1 LPGGAYDAAANWT
14 KFPLYGLQTLLGRVQ
29 MPKAGAMQ
37 RWPLW
42 IRLATTGLTV
52 VAVHLFQ
59 VPLERH
65 VPGEPFLPFYLVVI
79 ASTLLFGASTGVV
92 AAAMTTALS
101 VVFFE
106 PFGLPVLNHAADLM
120 RVEIYGLLATASVFA
135 FARLSEAYRKATL
148 ETAAL
153 RRHDEQRSLLL
164 AELAHGVANNFTGIA
179 ALLALKSTSV
189 KDPDARAVLAEAI
202 DQVRVMG
209 RLHARLRGG
218 DQKACLD
225 SKGFLDELC
234 DDLRA
239 SAARGRPIS
248 IECKADRLPLCMDQA
263 APLGLIVNELVT
275 NAIKHAFPD
284 GRPGR
289 VRVSFEAR
297 SEELS
302 LRVEDDGVGLRPRA
316 AGDTGMG
323 KDLVNGLADQ
333 LGGQLEF
340 TSTRNGCSFRVS
352 IPQSPYANPLRS
364 QSARSTIH

>member
-1 LPGGAYDAAANWT
+1 
-14 KFPLYGLQTLLGRVQ
+14 
-29 MPKAGAMQ
+29 MPKAGATQ

-42 IRLATTGLTV
+42 IRLATTGLTI

-79 ASTLLFGASTGVV
+79 ASTLLFGASTGFV
-92 AAAMTTALS
+92 AAAMTTVLS

-106 PFGLPVLNHAADLM
+106 PFGLPVLDHAADLI
-120 RVEIYGLLATASVFA
+120 RVEVYGLLATASVFA

-164 AELAHGVANNFTGIA
+164 SELAHGVANNFTGVA
-179 ALLALKSTSV
+179 ALIALKSASV
-189 KDPDARAVLAEAI
+189 RDPDARAVLAEAI
-202 DQVRVMG
+202 DQIRVMG

-225 SKGFLDELC
+225 SKCFLEELC

-248 IECKADRLPLCMDQA
+248 VECKADALPLHMDQA

-289 VRVSFEAR
+289 VRVSFEAH
-297 SEELS
+297 SEALR
-302 LRVEDDGVGLRPRA
+302 LRVEDDGVGLRPRTG
-316 AGDTGMG
+316 GDTGMG
-323 KDLVNGLADQ
+323 KDLIAGLASQ
-333 LGGQLEF
+333 LGGELQF
-340 TSTRNGCSFRVS
+340 TSTKNGCSFRLS
-352 IPQSPYANPLRS
+352 IPHGPYASLVTS
-364 QSARSTIH
+364 TQSTQSTIH

>member
-1 LPGGAYDAAANWT
+1 
-14 KFPLYGLQTLLGRVQ
+14 
-29 MPKAGAMQ
+29 MPKAGATQ

-42 IRLATTGLTV
+42 IRLATTGLTI

-79 ASTLLFGASTGVV
+79 ASTLLFGASTGFV
-92 AAAMTTALS
+92 AAAMTTVLS

-106 PFGLPVLNHAADLM
+106 PFGLPVLDHAADLI
-120 RVEIYGLLATASVFA
+120 RVEVYGLLATASVFA

-164 AELAHGVANNFTGIA
+164 SELAHGVANNFTGVA
-179 ALLALKSTSV
+179 ALIALKSASV
-189 KDPDARAVLAEAI
+189 RDPDARAVLAEAI
-202 DQVRVMG
+202 DQIRVMG

-225 SKGFLDELC
+225 SKCFLEELC

-248 IECKADRLPLCMDQA
+248 VECKADALPLHMDQA

-284 GRPGR
+284 GQPGR
-289 VRVSFEAR
+289 VRVSFEAH

-302 LRVEDDGVGLRPRA
+302 LRVEDDGVGLRPRT
-316 AGDTGMG
+316 AGDAGMG
-323 KDLVNGLADQ
+323 KDLVAGLASQ

-352 IPQSPYANPLRS
+352 IPHGPYASLVQS
-364 QSARSTIH
+364 TQSAHSTIH